1 MFNKRAVQLFK
12 HCKQVMKRND
22 LKQLL
27 AIATVATA
35 NAEGFTV
42 QAQTLQPITS
52 GYAVAV
58 KDTQNSFGFA
68 GMVNVYNYI
77 QNHPEVNAVGGWFNT
92 DNNLFYFDAT
102 IVVEDLSTALEL
114 GRMHEQIA
122 IFDLNTLTE
131 IRL

>member
-1 MFNKRAVQLFK
+1 
-12 HCKQVMKRND
+12 MKRND

-42 QAQTLQPITS
+42 QAQTLQPITT

-68 GMVNVYNYI
+68 GMVEVYKYI
-77 QNHPEVNAVGGWFNT
+77 QQHPEINAVGGWYNSE
-92 DNNLFYFDAT
+92 NGKFYFDAT
-102 IVVEDLSTALEL
+102 IVCQDLNTALEL
-114 GRMHEQIA
+114 GRMNEQIA

>member
-1 MFNKRAVQLFK
+1 
-12 HCKQVMKRND
+12 MKRND
-22 LKQLL
+22 LKKLL

-42 QAQTLQPITS
+42 QAQTLQPITT

-68 GMVNVYNYI
+68 GMVEVYKYI
-77 QNHPEVNAVGGWFNT
+77 QQHPEINAVGGWYNAE
-92 DNNLFYFDAT
+92 NGKFYFDAT
-102 IVVEDLSTALEL
+102 IVVSDLSTALEL